1 VIDGEVVALDE
12 EGKSNFNLLQ
22 NFKSAEAHIMFY
34 AFDVLVRKSEDLI
47 IAPLSK
53 RREILSSTIKTNDHI
68 GISQVP
74 HQSAKDMLAFVK
86 AHCLEGIVAKRSD
99 SIYEQ
104 GRRSGLWVERRINLS
119 KEFVIG
125 GYVPSHLGL
134 DSVVIGFD
142 QNGSSRADH

>member
-1 VIDGEVVALDE
+1 
-12 EGKSNFNLLQ
+12 
-22 NFKSAEAHIMFY
+22 
-34 AFDVLVRKSEDLI
+34 
-47 IAPLSK
+47 
-53 RREILSSTIKTNDHI
+53 
-68 GISQVP
+68 
-74 HQSAKDMLAFVK
+74 VK
-86 AHCLEGIVAKRSD
+86 AHGLEGIVAKRSD

-104 GRRSGLWVERRINLS
+104 GRRSGLWVERRITLS

>member
-1 VIDGEVVALDE
+1 MECLPVEKIPEGNLWTYELKLDGYHLIAVKRA
-12 EGKSNFNLLQ
+12 GKIILL
-22 NFKSAEAHIMFY
+22 
-34 AFDVLVRKSEDLI
+34 LI

-68 GISQVP
+68 GISQVSY
-74 HQSAKDMLAFVK
+74 QSAKDMLAFVK
-86 AHCLEGIVAKRSD
+86 AQMAWKGSLPS

-104 GRRSGLWVERRINLS
+104 GRRSGLWVERRINLG